1 MTEDEKETEVLNDT
15 NDAFVTKEVT
25 KKLKQLKKEI
35 ETPEIAAF
43 KEKLQRH
50 EGLKKEEKNLK
61 AEIKRKTAELHNQT
75 KEVIEQLTDEQIYQL
90 LKEKWITRLIDNL
103 QKLPESI
110 ISGLI
115 DQIQNIAKKYETTF
129 FELENEI
136 EETEK
141 QLAAMLDDLEGN
153 EFDMEGLSKLKLLL
167 LGE

>member
-1 MTEDEKETEVLNDT
+1 M
-15 NDAFVTKEVT
+15 
-25 KKLKQLKKEI
+25 
-35 ETPEIAAF
+35 
-43 KEKLQRH
+43 QRH
-50 EGLKKEEKNLK
+50 EDLKKEEKNLK
-61 AEIKRKTAELHNQT
+61 AEMKRKTAELHNQT